1 MHLRTPTTEP
11 ANGRAIT
18 TPSLTLRVRERRG
31 RRLAR
36 SVLGVAVAGFGV
48 LYALVR
54 ADRSAA
60 LDLAIT
66 LKVQRRTSPATEAVM
81 AAASWPGFP
90 PQSRIIPPAV
100 IAVTWASGHRREARF
115 LVLAWGGALISTLV
129 KATVRRPRP
138 LPPQVR
144 VVLAPLGGTS
154 FPSGHVLTYV
164 GWYGFL
170 AYLAAVHV
178 RQPFARGASVGALV
192 GLVALVG
199 PSRIQ
204 QGHHWATDVVASYL
218 LGLGY
223 LVALIELYGRGLE
236 PHDAVGR
243 AVVGVLDGGW
253 DVRAFAPA
261 ARRTLERL
269 AA

>member
-1 MHLRTPTTEP
+1 
-11 ANGRAIT
+11 
-18 TPSLTLRVRERRG
+18 V
-31 RRLAR
+31 
-36 SVLGVAVAGFGV
+36 VGVAVAGFGA

-66 LKVQRRTSPATEAVM
+66 LKVQRRTSPALEAVM

-100 IAVTWASGHRREARF
+100 IATTWASGRRREARY
-115 LVLAWGGALISTLV
+115 LVLAWGGALISTVV
-129 KATVRRPRP
+129 KATVHRPRP

-170 AYLAAVHV
+170 AHLAAVHV
-178 RQPFARGASVGALV
+178 RPPLPRRATVGALL

-223 LVALIELYGRGLE
+223 LVLLIELYGRALE
-236 PHDAVGR
+236 PRSAVGR
-243 AVVGVLDGGW
+243 AVVGALDRGH
-253 DVRAFAPA
+253 DVQAIPQA
-261 ARRTLERL
+261 ARGTLERI

>member
-1 MHLRTPTTEP
+1 VWHRT
-11 ANGRAIT
+11 RAADPPDVGA
-18 TPSLTLRVRERRG
+18 TPRPSIVLRVRERRG

-36 SVLGVAVAGFGV
+36 SVIALAVAGFAA

-54 ADRSAA
+54 ADRSAG

-66 LKVQRRTSPATEAVM
+66 LRIQGRTTPLLETVM
-81 AAASWPGFP
+81 TAASWPGFP
-90 PQSRIIPPAV
+90 PQSRVIPPIV
-100 IAVTWASGHRREARF
+100 IAAAWASGHRREARF
-115 LVLAWGGALISTLV
+115 LVLAWGGALISTVV

-138 LPPQVR
+138 LPPKVR

-170 AYLAAVHV
+170 AHLVAVHV
-178 RQPFARGASVGALV
+178 RQPLVRRGTVAALV
-192 GLVALVG
+192 GLVGLVG
-199 PSRIQ
+199 PSRIE
-204 QGHHWATDVVASYL
+204 QGHHWATDVLASYL

-236 PHDAVGR
+236 PRDAVGR
-243 AVVGVLDGGW
+243 AVV
-253 DVRAFAPA
+253 A
-261 ARRTLERL
+261 ALERAPDAPVVPPRAGRRL
-269 AA
+269 ARIAA